1 MSTALAIAAT
11 TAVLKTVLDNGIA
24 RANLGGILGQI
35 TVSTL
40 PPDRIP
46 VGDNEPSQLNLF
58 LYQVTPN
65 LGWRN
70 LELPSRDGQGER
82 VENPPL
88 AIDLHY
94 LLSAYGKENFH
105 GEILLGHGMQ
115 VFHELPVLTRQTI
128 RRVFTPPLSAILER
142 LATAQLADQEE
153 LVKLTP
159 ETLSSEEIS
168 KLWSVFGEKYRPTA
182 AFLATVVLI
191 RASAPTRSAPPV
203 REPAVQVVPL
213 RHPVVREVQPPGVDA
228 GGTTPVTL
236 VGHGLLAPDT
246 AVRFGSGAEAA
257 PDPVSTPDRVRVQL
271 PPGLLAGVNTVQVV
285 QRLRFGRPPTLRPGF
300 ESNLV
305 PFVLRP
311 AVARR
316 VVGGVEEPDIHVADV
331 QCTGGVCSAK
341 VTVRLLPSLARRQRV
356 SLLLNE
362 PRAPADRPARAYSFE
377 APPRQAETTDIVTF
391 AVARVVAGEY
401 LLRVRVDGTD
411 SLLEADAQGRYDRP
425 RVRIA

>member
-11 TAVLKTVLDNGIA
+11 TAVLKTVLDNEIA
-24 RANLGGILGQI
+24 KANLEDILGPI
-35 TVSTL
+35 TVSSL

-65 LGWRN
+65 PGWRN
-70 LELPSRDGQGER
+70 LELPSHDGQGER
-82 VENPPL
+82 VSNPPL

-115 VFHELPVLTRQTI
+115 IFHELPMLTRKTI
-128 RRVFTPPLSAILER
+128 RKVFTPPLSAILER

-182 AFLATVVLI
+182 AFLATVLLI
-191 RASAPTRSAPPV
+191 RAAASTRSAPPV
-203 REPAVQVVPL
+203 REPKIHVIPL

-228 GGTTPVTL
+228 GSGTPLTL
-236 VGHGLLAPDT
+236 VGYGLLAADT
-246 AVRFGSGAEAA
+246 AVRFGTGAEVE
-257 PDPVSTPDRVRVQL
+257 PDPASTLDRVRAQL
-271 PPGLLAGVNTVQVV
+271 PAGLLGGVNTVQVV
-285 QRLRFGRPPTLRPGF
+285 QRLRFGSPPSLRPGF

-311 AVARR
+311 TVAQRSD
-316 VVGGVEEPDIHVADV
+316 EEPDVEV
-331 QCTGGVCSAK
+331 TEVK
-341 VTVRLLPSLARRQRV
+341 VTDGTRSAVITARLLPNVARRQRV
-356 SLLLNE
+356 GLLLNE
-362 PRAPADRPARAYSFE
+362 SGAPTDRSARAYSFE
-377 APPRQAETTDIVTF
+377 AQPREAETTDTVGF
-391 AVARVVAGEY
+391 AVNGVVPGDY
-401 LLRVRVDGTD
+401 LMRVRVDGTD
-411 SLLEADAQGRYDRP
+411 SLLESDPEGRYHRP
-425 RVRIA
+425 KVTIP